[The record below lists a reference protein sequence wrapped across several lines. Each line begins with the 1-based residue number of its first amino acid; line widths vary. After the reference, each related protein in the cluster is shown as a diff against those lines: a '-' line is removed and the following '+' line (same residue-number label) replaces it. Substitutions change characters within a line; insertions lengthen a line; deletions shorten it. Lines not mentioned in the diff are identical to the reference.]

1 MQQLIKSEEFKNNS
15 RTSNTSF
22 IRERKLPFE
31 ELVMFFLRG
40 AAKTL
45 SVEIEQFFQFLGK
58 GKSVCSKQAVSK
70 ARMKLKHEAFI
81 SLNNA
86 ATEEYYQQGYKTYKD
101 YRLLAAD
108 GLMIELPYG
117 ETVKAEF
124 GTMNHKETW
133 VNCGW
138 SVVVYDVLNE
148 MIVDAELHKYGSSER
163 TYLLKQLQRM
173 KKEGKQKRDIL
184 IADRGFPSLALFV
197 KLKQMGYDFVIRY
210 NGEQFLKELKEF
222 VTDEKEEMIIEVS
235 LTGSQKRRKNPELQ
249 ELLKQGA
256 STTIK
261 LRVVKIKLSSGED
274 EYLVTSVLD
283 SNQLTVD
290 DLKHIYHL
298 RWSEEE
304 HFKFQKHSVEIE
316 NFSGKTGESIR
327 QDYYSRI
334 LILNLHSVLVQEA
347 EKQIKEERAEKK
359 QALKYEHYKINRNVS
374 YGLVRAR
381 LLDLLNK
388 ENADWEKTYDELVV
402 TIKRHIIP
410 VREGRS
416 NPRKRKWQ
424 LKYPLNK
431 RRAV

>member
-15 RTSNTSF
+15 RNSDKSF
-22 IRERKLPFE
+22 VRERKLPFE

-40 AAKTL
+40 AARSL
-45 SVEIEQFFQFLGK
+45 SVEINQFFQFYGK
-58 GKSVCSKQAVSK
+58 EKSSCSKQAISK

-81 SLNNA
+81 KLNDA
-86 ATEEYYQQGYKTYKD
+86 ATEEYYQQAHTTYKG

-108 GLMIELPYG
+108 GSMIELPYG
-117 ETVKAEF
+117 EAIKAEF
-124 GTMNHKETW
+124 GKINHKETG

-148 MIVDAELHKYGSSER
+148 MIVDAELHKYGRSER
-163 TYLLKQLQRM
+163 EYLLKQLQRM
-173 KKEGKQKRDIL
+173 KKERKQKRDII

-210 NGEQFLKELKEF
+210 NGKQFLKELNAL
-222 VTDEKEEMIIEVS
+222 VPNDKEEMIIEVS
-235 LTGSQKRRKNPELQ
+235 LTGSQKRRNNHELQ
-249 ELLKQGA
+249 ELLKQGVTA
-256 STTIK
+256 TMI

-283 SNQLTVD
+283 NTLLTID

-304 HFKFQKHSVEIE
+304 HFKFQKQSVEIE

-327 QDYYSRI
+327 QDYYSKI

-347 EKQIKEERAEKK
+347 EKQIEVEMPEKK
-359 QALKYEHYKINRNVS
+359 QVLKYERYKVNRNVS
-374 YGLVRAR
+374 YGLVRTR
-381 LLDLLNK
+381 IMDLLNE
-388 ENADWEKTYDELVV
+388 ENADWENAYDELVEA
-402 TIKRHIIP
+402 IKRHKIP

-416 NPRKRKWQ
+416 NPRIKKWL
-424 LKYPLNK
+424 LKYPSNK

>member
-45 SVEIEQFFQFLGK
+45 SVEIDQFFQYLGK
-58 GKSVCSKQAVSK
+58 EKSVCSKQAVSK

-81 SLNNA
+81 KLNNA
-86 ATEEYYQQGYKTYKD
+86 VTEEYYQQAYKTYKG

-108 GLMIELPYG
+108 GSMIELPYG
-117 ETVKAEF
+117 ETVKAEY
-124 GTMNHKETW
+124 GKMNHKETW

-163 TYLLKQLQRM
+163 AYLLKQLQRM
-173 KKEGKQKRDIL
+173 EKEGKQKRDII
-184 IADRGFPSLALFV
+184 IADRGFPSLELFV

-210 NGEQFLKELKEF
+210 NGEQFLKELKAF
-222 VTDEKEEMIIEVS
+222 VTNDKEDMIIEVS
-235 LTGSQKRRKNPELQ
+235 ITGSHNRRKNPELQ

-256 STTIK
+256 DPTIK
-261 LRVVKIKLSSGED
+261 LRVVKIRLSSGED
-274 EYLVTSVLD
+274 EYIVTSVLN
-283 SNQLTVD
+283 SNELSKE

-298 RWSEEE
+298 RWGEEE
-304 HFKFQKHSVEIE
+304 HFKFQKQSVEIE

-347 EKQIKEERAEKK
+347 EKQIEEERAEKK
-359 QALKYEHYKINRNVS
+359 QALKYERYKINRNVS
-374 YGLVRAR
+374 YGLVRTR
-381 LLDLLNK
+381 LLDLLN
-388 ENADWEKTYDELVV
+388 EDNADWEKAYDELVEA
-402 TIKRHIIP
+402 IKRHKIP

-416 NPRKRKWQ
+416 NPRKKKWQ

>member
-1 MQQLIKSEEFKNNS
+1 VRSSKTIHAKGENS
-15 RTSNTSF
+15 FVRA
-22 IRERKLPFE
+22 RKLPFE

-45 SVEIEQFFQFLGK
+45 SVEIDQFLQFLGK
-58 GKSVCSKQAVSK
+58 EKSACSKQAVSK

-81 SLNNA
+81 KLNDA
-86 ATEEYYQQGYKTYKD
+86 ATEEYYQQAYKTYKG

-108 GLMIELPYG
+108 GSMIELPYG
-117 ETVKAEF
+117 EAVKAEF

-148 MIVDAELHKYGSSER
+148 MIVDAELHKYGRSER
-163 TYLLKQLQRM
+163 EYLLKQLQRM
-173 KKEGKQKRDIL
+173 KKEGKQKRDII
-184 IADRGFPSLALFV
+184 IADRGFPSLALFGN
-197 KLKQMGYDFVIRY
+197 LKQMGYDFVIRY
-210 NGEQFLKELKEF
+210 NGEQFLKELKAF
-222 VTDEKEEMIIEVS
+222 VPNDKEEMIIEVS
-235 LTGSQKRRKNPELQ
+235 LTGSQKRRNNPELQ
-249 ELLKQGA
+249 ELLKQGVTA
-256 STTIK
+256 AMK

-283 SNQLTVD
+283 NTQLTID
-290 DLKHIYHL
+290 DLKYIYHL

-304 HFKFQKHSVEIE
+304 HFKFQKQSVGIE

-347 EKQIKEERAEKK
+347 EKQLEEERAEKK
-359 QALKYEHYKINRNVS
+359 QALKYERYKVNRNVS
-374 YGLVRAR
+374 YGLVRTR
-381 LLDLLNK
+381 ILDLLNE
-388 ENADWEKTYDELVV
+388 ENADWEKAYDELVEA
-402 TIKRHIIP
+402 IKRHKIP

-416 NPRKRKWQ
+416 NPRKRKWL
-424 LKYPLNK
+424 LKYSLNK